1 MAEFRIQSV
10 QTEYYVISNG
20 TETNGSVVATIPK
33 SQYNPSITLL
43 KIRPPPVGSVPIP
56 VTVQGRAGLFVGY
69 KDIDGK
75 LFLSWTDKSFE
86 WIISHTST
94 GTVNIR
100 PANGQD
106 LFWFDK
112 FNVGILSRI
121 ALMPGRD
128 VQEHENSFRI
138 TLEE

>member
-33 SQYNPSITLL
+33 SQYNPSITVRILAHFLRLLTMVTWQLL

-69 KDIDGK
+69 KD
-75 LFLSWTDKSFE
+75 
-86 WIISHTST
+86 
-94 GTVNIR
+94 
-100 PANGQD
+100 
-106 LFWFDK
+106 
-112 FNVGILSRI
+112 VG
-121 ALMPGRD
+121 
-128 VQEHENSFRI
+128 
-138 TLEE
+138 